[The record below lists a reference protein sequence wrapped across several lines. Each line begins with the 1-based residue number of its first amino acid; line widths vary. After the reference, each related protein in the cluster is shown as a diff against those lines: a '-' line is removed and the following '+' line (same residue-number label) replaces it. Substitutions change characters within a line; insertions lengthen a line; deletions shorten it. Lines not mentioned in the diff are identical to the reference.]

1 MSYQSPMMKRVKG
14 TYGIRRYIPRKGLI
28 RILLV
33 IIGIVVGINL
43 FYSFSNKN
51 KEEKSGNSKAEKQKL
66 DKIQKAESRKKNKE
80 RKKTEK
86 NNGESNIPDVKYAL
100 SFDDVAKLVRQ
111 NAALLTSGVDT
122 LQEGSRSYYAYYSLD
137 SSLQELGNRLFKQ
150 YHPKYGAVV
159 AIDPTSGRV
168 LSLLSYTNDS
178 VPTIASDL
186 YCRNIFPAA
195 SVFKTI
201 TASAAIE
208 KAGYSSES
216 IVRHV
221 GRKSTLYKYQL
232 SRDVANFTEMPFED
246 AYAHSINAVF
256 ARIAI
261 YVLGEAAIL
270 ETGNK
275 LGFNSDI
282 PFELPCEKSVL
293 NSTDTVFNLAEL
305 ASGFNEHTRMS
316 ALHGAMIAGAICE
329 NGTMYKPFIVDSMTS
344 TDNSVLYKHDKS
356 EWRTPLK
363 EGTCR
368 ELRQMMRAVAR
379 KGTARKSFNLIR
391 QTSSFDTLEYGGKT
405 GSVDKDTTGRVDWF
419 IGFVRNPE
427 SKKERM
433 AIGVVTVHGAN
444 WTVHSSYIAAEYFR
458 NYIGQIRKKEKIRN
472 DSLKTVLAN
481 KPETGLQMHAE
492 NYRK

>member
-1 MSYQSPMMKRVKG
+1 MSYQSPMMRRVKG
-14 TYGIRRYIPRKGLI
+14 TYGVRRYIPRKGLI

-33 IIGIVVGINL
+33 IIGIIVGINL
-43 FYSFSNKN
+43 FSSFSNKS
-51 KEEKSGNSKAEKQKL
+51 KGEKTGKTKAEKQKQ
-66 DKIQKAESRKKNKE
+66 DKIQKAENRKKNKE
-80 RKKTEK
+80 KKPPEK
-86 NNGESNIPDVKYAL
+86 SSGESKVPDVKYAL
-100 SFDDVAKLVRQ
+100 SFDDVSKLVRQ
-111 NAALLTSGVDT
+111 NAVSLTFGVGT
-122 LQEGSRSYYAYYSLD
+122 LNEGSRSYYAHYSLD
-137 SSLQELGNRLFKQ
+137 SSLQDLGNRLFKQ

-178 VPTIASDL
+178 VPPIASDL
-186 YCRNIFPAA
+186 YCKNIFPAA

-232 SRDVANFTEMPFED
+232 SKDIANFTELPFED

-256 ARIAI
+256 ARIAM
-261 YVLGEAAIL
+261 YVLGEPAIL
-270 ETGNK
+270 EAGNN
-275 LGFNSDI
+275 LGFNCDI
-282 PFELPCEKSVL
+282 PFELQCEKSVL
-293 NSTDTVFNLAEL
+293 NSTDSTLSLAEL

-329 NGTMYKPFIVDSMTS
+329 NGTMYKPFYVDSMTS
-344 TDNSVLYKHDKS
+344 TDNLLLYKHGKS
-356 EWRTPLK
+356 EWRTSLK

-419 IGFVRNPE
+419 IGFVRNPDN
-427 SKKERM
+427 KKERM

-458 NYIGQIRKKEKIRN
+458 NYIGQMRKKEKIRN

-481 KPETGLQMHAE
+481 KPETGLEMHAE

>member
-14 TYGIRRYIPRKGLI
+14 TYGVRRYIPRKGLI

-33 IIGIVVGINL
+33 IIGVVVGINL
-43 FYSFSNKN
+43 FSSFSNKS
-51 KEEKSGNSKAEKQKL
+51 KGEKTAKTKTEKHKQ
-66 DKIQKAESRKKNKE
+66 DKIQKAESRRKNKE
-80 RKKTEK
+80 QKNPEKKSGQSK
-86 NNGESNIPDVKYAL
+86 VPDVKYAL
-100 SFDDVAKLVRQ
+100 SFYDVAKLVRQ
-111 NAALLTSGVDT
+111 RAASLTFGVDT
-122 LQEGSRSYYAYYSLD
+122 LQDGNRSYYAHCSLD

-159 AIDPTSGRV
+159 AIDPTNGRV
-168 LSLLSYTNDS
+168 MSLLSYTNDS
-178 VPTIASDL
+178 VPAIASDI
-186 YCRNIFPAA
+186 YCRNLFPAA

-201 TASAAIE
+201 TAAAAIE

-232 SRDVANFTEMPFED
+232 SKDIANFTELPFED

-256 ARIAI
+256 ARIAL
-261 YVLGEAAIL
+261 YVLGEPAIL
-270 ETGNK
+270 EFGNK
-275 LGFNSDI
+275 LGFNTDI
-282 PFELPCEKSVL
+282 PFELNCEKSIL
-293 NSTDTVFNLAEL
+293 LPTDTTFNLAEL
-305 ASGFNEHTRMS
+305 ASGFNENTRMS
-316 ALHGAMIAGAICE
+316 ALHGAMIAGTICE
-329 NGTMYKPFIVDSMTS
+329 NGTMYRPFVVDSMTS
-344 TDNSVLYKHDKS
+344 TDNTVLYKSEKS
-356 EWRTPLK
+356 ELRTPLK

-368 ELRQMMRAVAR
+368 ELRQMMRAVTR
-379 KGTARKSFNLIR
+379 NGTARKSFNLIR

-419 IGFVRNPE
+419 IGFVRNPD

-458 NYIGQIRKKEKIRN
+458 NYIGQIRKKEKIKN

-481 KPETGLQMHAE
+481 NPESGLEMHAE

>member
-33 IIGIVVGINL
+33 IIGIIIGINL
-43 FYSFSNKN
+43 FSSFSNKS
-51 KEEKSGNSKAEKQKL
+51 KDKTGKTKAEKQKQE
-66 DKIQKAESRKKNKE
+66 KIQKVESRKKNKE
-80 RKKTEK
+80 RKQPGKSS
-86 NNGESNIPDVKYAL
+86 GEGKVPDVTYAL

-111 NAALLTSGVDT
+111 NADPLASGVDT
-122 LQEGSRSYYAYYSLD
+122 LREGNRSFYAHYSLD
-137 SSLQELGNRLFKQ
+137 SSLQELGKRLLKQ

-159 AIDPTSGRV
+159 AIDPTNGRV

-178 VPTIASDL
+178 VPAIASDL
-186 YCRNIFPAA
+186 YCKNIFPAA
-195 SVFKTI
+195 SVFKTV
-201 TASAAIE
+201 TAATAIE

-221 GRKSTLYKYQL
+221 GKKSTLYKYQL
-232 SRDVANFTEMPFED
+232 TKEIANFSELPFGD

-256 ARIAI
+256 ARIALF
-261 YVLGEAAIL
+261 VLGETAII

-275 LGFNSDI
+275 LGFNTDI
-282 PFELPCEKSVL
+282 PFELPCEKSIL
-293 NSTDTVFNLAEL
+293 ISTDTVFNLAEL
-305 ASGFNEHTRMS
+305 ASGFNEHTRIS
-316 ALHGAMIAGAICE
+316 ALHGAMIAGTICE
-329 NGTMYKPFIVDSMTS
+329 NGTMYKPFVVDSVS
-344 TDNSVLYKHDKS
+344 SVDNSVLYRNVKS

-363 EGTCR
+363 EGTSR
-368 ELRQMMRAVAR
+368 ELREMMRAVAR

-391 QTSSFDTLEYGGKT
+391 KTSAFDTLEYGGKT

-419 IGFVRNPE
+419 IGFVRNPGNP
-427 SKKERM
+427 KERM

-458 NYIGQIRKKEKIRN
+458 NYIGQIRKKEKIRS

-481 KPETGLQMHAE
+481 KPESGLEMHAE